1 VKGPQGSRSS
11 RWREAASSVP
21 WMLYLVR
28 HGRTEANA
36 SRRLLGR
43 LDIPL
48 DELGRRQAGALG
60 RVPFLREAERVVT
73 SPLIRTV
80 ETAEALGPPVTV
92 DERWVEIDYG
102 VHDGADVDGVPELFA
117 QWAADLS
124 FSPEGGESLAA
135 VGCRVRQAGEDLS
148 SEAADHDVVVVTH
161 VSPLKAAVAWA
172 LGVGDEIL
180 WRMFVDLASVSVIGC
195 GRGLPTLRVFNDTSH
210 RPSQ

>member
-1 VKGPQGSRSS
+1 
-11 RWREAASSVP
+11 
-21 WMLYLVR
+21 MLYLVR

-43 LDIPL
+43 LDVPL
-48 DELGRRQAGALG
+48 DELGRRQAEALG

-80 ETAEALGPPVTV
+80 ETAEALGPPVSV

-117 QWAADLS
+117 KWGADLS
-124 FSPEGGESLAA
+124 FAPEGGESLAA
-135 VGCRVRQAGEDLS
+135 VGSRVRQACDDLW
-148 SEAADHDVVVVTH
+148 SEAGEHDVVVVTH
-161 VSPLKAAVAWA
+161 VSPIKAAVAWA
-172 LGVGDEIL
+172 LGADDEIL
-180 WRMFVDLASVSVIGC
+180 WRMFVDPASISLIGC
-195 GRGLPTLRVFNDTSH
+195 GRGSPILKGFNDTSH